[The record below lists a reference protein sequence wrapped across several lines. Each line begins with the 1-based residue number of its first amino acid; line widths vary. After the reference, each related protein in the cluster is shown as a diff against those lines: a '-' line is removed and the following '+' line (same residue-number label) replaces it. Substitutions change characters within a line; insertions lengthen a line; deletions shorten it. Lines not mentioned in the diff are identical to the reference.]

1 MPKKSFAIERDE
13 EKRLTVTWKSFWK
26 NFTIK
31 FDGEV
36 IGTISS
42 QKELEKGQSFQ
53 LPDGSLLDVKLAR
66 TLMSADLQLLRNGK
80 PLPGSGSD
88 PRTKLKQSYGFIYF
102 VGGFNFILGLIA
114 ILFQVEFLYEIG
126 MGFYS
131 IIVGTI
137 FLILAF
143 FVQKRSK
150 LALILALLLYGLET
164 VLTVFGGLL
173 AAGVIVRILFI
184 IYMWQG
190 FKAIKELRAED
201 AELP

>member
-36 IGTISS
+36 IGTISG

-80 PLPGSGSD
+80 PLPGSGLIPSS
-88 PRTKLKQSYGFIYF
+88 KLKQSYGFIYF
-102 VGGFNFILGLIA
+102 VGGFNFTWDLSP
-114 ILFQVEFLYEIG
+114 
-126 MGFYS
+126 YS
-131 IIVGTI
+131 S
-137 FLILAF
+137 
-143 FVQKRSK
+143 R
-150 LALILALLLYGLET
+150 
-164 VLTVFGGLL
+164 
-173 AAGVIVRILFI
+173 
-184 IYMWQG
+184 
-190 FKAIKELRAED
+190 
-201 AELP
+201 